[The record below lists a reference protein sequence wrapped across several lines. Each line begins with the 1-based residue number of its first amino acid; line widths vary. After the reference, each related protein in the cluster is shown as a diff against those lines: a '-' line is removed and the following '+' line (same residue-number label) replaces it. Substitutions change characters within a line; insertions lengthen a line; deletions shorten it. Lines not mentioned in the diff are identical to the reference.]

1 MIRTTD
7 NGYLPKLVVIN
18 AHSYNKM
25 KKSIFT
31 LLIALVMI
39 PTMAAAQRNLT
50 GKVIAQ
56 SDQTPMPGA
65 AVYWLNTTEGVV
77 TDLNGEFTIKR
88 VSGFNTLVVEYLSME
103 RVEME
108 IDKDTNDICIELREA
123 SVNIESVVI
132 SSTQRGNY
140 AKQSGITRQE
150 QISFAG
156 LCKMACCSLAES
168 FENSASVT
176 VGYSD
181 AISGARQIK
190 MLGLAGTYTQI
201 LDENRPIMQGAGAAY
216 GLSYTPGMWLNSIQ
230 VSKGVASVTAGHEA
244 ITGQINLEHRK
255 PTDDERFFLNLYF
268 DSELRPEIN
277 VSSAIPL
284 KEDKSLSTVI
294 MAHGSLDTS
303 SHDMNHDGFVDMP
316 KANQINVANKWLWQ
330 TPTGIQLRW
339 GWKVV
344 NENRLGGQVGY
355 KKSLYDQMVNDPLN
369 TLYGSKIH
377 NRNINAYAKLGLPI
391 GPERTFT
398 GDMADAVQNNFAM
411 ILDYD
416 NYLTGSYFGLNT
428 VDVLENTLRF
438 SGTYAHYFSERS
450 SLNAGASLYVR
461 LSDNEYVQR
470 NPIANSENPVWIGA
484 ANVIEPGLFAEYT
497 YNIEEKF
504 SLVVGLRGDYAA
516 IGGDYYIT
524 NKDNNRRFLITPRSH
539 IRWSITPRTTLRASA
554 GLGSRRQNLIT
565 DNIWMMTTSR
575 DIRFKDGFATGGDD
589 MEQAL
594 TVGGSISQ
602 TFRLAQDDM
611 ATISFD
617 YFRSQFFNTMVFDQ
631 ETSDN
636 SILIYNS
643 TGKSFTDNYQIDFN
657 WTPFRGFDLF
667 ATFRYT
673 NAKMTLER
681 NGEEILVERPLT
693 SRYKGLINIQYAVQ
707 RWVFDVTAQLNG
719 PVRLPQLDGNLD
731 AAVNNPTTSPI
742 YPMFYAQVSYKISN
756 LTLYAG
762 CENIANYIQGRG
774 SHGNKP
780 IIMDGATPYDP
791 GFNSSMVWGPLM
803 GRKFYVGLRLNIY

>member
-1 MIRTTD
+1 M
-7 NGYLPKLVVIN
+7 
-18 AHSYNKM
+18 A
-25 KKSIFT
+25 
-31 LLIALVMI
+31 LIVLMPSVAL
-39 PTMAAAQRNLT
+39 AQRTIT
-50 GKVIAQ
+50 GKVVDADNNSPLI
-56 SDQTPMPGA
+56 GA
-65 AVYWLNTTEGVV
+65 SLYWKNTTAGTTTT
-77 TDLNGEFTIKR
+77 TDGSFSIRRVNGFE
-88 VSGFNTLVVEYLSME
+88 TLVVDYLGYDIAEIEVGKEENSLDIHLKPSAVDIDE
-103 RVEME
+103 VVVEGQ
-108 IDKDTNDICIELREA
+108 
-123 SVNIESVVI
+123 
-132 SSTQRGNY
+132 QRGNY
-140 AKQSGITRQE
+140 AKSGGITRQE

-284 KEDKSLSTVI
+284 LPDKSLSTVI
-294 MAHGSLDTS
+294 MAHGSLDTAQ
-303 SHDMNHDGFVDMP
+303 HDMNGDGFSDMP

-330 TPTGIQLRW
+330 NADGIQLRW

-344 NENRLGGQVGY
+344 NENRLGGQLGY
-355 KKSLYDQMVNDPLN
+355 KKDMYEDMVADPFN
-369 TLYGSKIH
+369 SLYGSKIH
-377 NRNINAYAKLGLPI
+377 NRNINAYAKLGIPV
-391 GPERTFT
+391 GYERTFT
-398 GDMADAVQNNFAM
+398 GDPADAVQNNVAM

-416 NYLTGSYFGLNT
+416 NYLTDSYFGLNK
-428 VDVLENTLRF
+428 VDVVENALRYNI
-438 SGTYAHYFSERS
+438 TYAHYFTQRS
-450 SLNAGASLYVR
+450 SLNAGASAYMR
-461 LSDNEYVQR
+461 MMDNNYQQ
-470 NPIANSENPVWIGA
+470 PAIAGGAPAEAWSFIGKSTL
-484 ANVIEPGLFAEYT
+484 VEPGLFAEYT
-497 YNIEEKF
+497 YQIEDKF
-504 SLVVGLRGDYAA
+504 SLVVGLRGDYSM
-516 IGGDYYIT
+516 IEGDYY
-524 NKDNNRRFLITPRSH
+524 NDVKGKLLVTPRSH

-554 GLGSRRQNLIT
+554 GLGYRRQNLVT

-575 DIRFKDGFATGGDD
+575 HIKFAGLEDD
-589 MEQAL
+589 MEAAA
-594 TVGGSISQ
+594 TFGGSLSQ

-617 YFRSQFFNTMVFDQ
+617 YFRTQFFNTMVFDQ
-631 ETSDN
+631 ETADN

-643 TGKSFTDNYQIDFN
+643 DGKSFTDNYQIDFN

-673 NAKMTLER
+673 NAKMTVER
-681 NGEEILVERPLT
+681 DGEQILVERPLT
-693 SRYKGLINIQYAVQ
+693 SRYKGLINIQYAVR

-719 PVRLPQLDGNLD
+719 PVRLPQLDGDLIKATENPNL
-731 AAVNNPTTSPI
+731 SPI
-742 YPMFYAQVSYKISN
+742 YPMFFAQVSYKISN
-756 LTLYAG
+756 LTLYLG
-762 CENIANYIQGRG
+762 CENIANYVQGHKGHGQAPILG
-774 SHGNKP
+774 SEAPFKE
-780 IIMDGATPYDP
+780 
-791 GFNSSMVWGPLM
+791 GFNSSAVWGPLM
-803 GRKFYVGLRLNIY
+803 GRKFYIGLRLNLY